1 VNYLNLVNRESGALS
16 SLEVA
21 DVDPIR
27 ESIDNTFEV
36 GYKGIIG
43 RRLLLAADVWRSRRE
58 NFVTPLTIQTP
69 LLSLNPQQTG
79 AYLVPRITQ
88 FFMQAGLPQAQAQA
102 QATQIVTNLVSIPV
116 GVISSQEVHGSG
128 GQILVTYTN
137 VDEAINFWGSDLSA
151 TALLTDQW
159 SVSATASFVNDDAF
173 ETESVGLVTLNAP
186 KRKGTLSA
194 LYRNDDVGFNGELR
208 ARYND
213 AFPVNSGVYIGTK
226 CLGGQFAANPLA
238 EDCVDSYTLLDLT
251 LGYRIPRVRGTSV
264 QLSVQNLLG
273 EDYRAFPGAPD
284 IGRLALLRLKYE
296 F

>member
-1 VNYLNLVNRESGALS
+1 
-16 SLEVA
+16 
-21 DVDPIR
+21 
-27 ESIDNTFEV
+27 
-36 GYKGIIG
+36 
-43 RRLLLAADVWRSRRE
+43 
-58 NFVTPLTIQTP
+58 
-69 LLSLNPQQTG
+69 
-79 AYLVPRITQ
+79 
-88 FFMQAGLPQAQAQA
+88 MQAGLPQAQAQA

-116 GVISSQEVHGSG
+116 GVISSQEVHGNG
-128 GQILVTYTN
+128 GQILVTYAN

-159 SVSATASFVNDDAF
+159 SVSATASFVSDDAF

-194 LYRNDDVGFNGELR
+194 LYRNDDLGFNGELR

-226 CLGGQFAANPLA
+226 CLGGQNAANPLA
-238 EDCVDSYTLLDLT
+238 EECVDSYTLLDLT
-251 LGYRIPRVRGTSV
+251 LGYRIPRVRGTSL

-273 EDYRAFPGAPD
+273 EDYRAFPGAPS